1 VLSRVLRF
9 AAAVERLRAAP
20 EVPLAALAAEAGY
33 ADQAHFTH
41 ETRDLS
47 GLTPAQLRAAL
58 ARSMSVLDKTPAA

>member
-1 VLSRVLRF
+1 LHDAVEALKAGRGTLAEM
-9 AAAVERLRAAP
+9 AAAL
-20 EVPLAALAAEAGY
+20 GY

-47 GLTPAQLRAAL
+47 GLTPAQLRSAL